1 MAQNF
6 SAIVRGYVTNLQ
18 AQEGPQWQTPA
29 KTVLANINRL
39 ESIANVSVSATPGT
53 LGNPV
58 ASYGLTK
65 GVLPLL
71 CTLDANT
78 GAISGTNVTLWPSE
92 SLQDG
97 ETSVSPAPT
106 FNTAAG
112 SLGSLDEF
120 ATGTYNVSAT
130 SHFPNATMAFY
141 VVQSGV
147 LPWGLT
153 MNAVTGQISGT
164 TMEVGMGMGNEEAQ
178 YLLPGVSWTTVSGE
192 LAAVNEGASLSIPL
206 VANTVNAGQTM
217 AHYVVIDGAL
227 PWGITIAN
235 AVTDPR
241 LAGNVEEIN
250 PTELE
255 VFLPGP
261 AFTTAAG
268 SLGTF
273 SRGQAVSITID
284 APGTSVFQITNEFL
298 PYGVTMTT
306 AGVIS
311 GTVAVTSPFKD
322 YNITVRAIGADMGY
336 SERNFTITV
345 AA

>member
-39 ESIANVSVSATPGT
+39 ESISNVSVSATPGT
-53 LGNPV
+53 LENPI

-97 ETSVSPAPT
+97 ETSVSPVPT

-120 ATGTYNVSAT
+120 ATGTYNVTAT

-153 MNAVTGQISGT
+153 MNAVTGTISGT

-178 YLLPGVSWTTVSGE
+178 YLLPGVSWETVSGE

-206 VANTVNAGQTM
+206 VANTVNAGQSM
-217 AHYVVIDGAL
+217 AHYIVIDGAL

-235 AVTDPR
+235 AATTPTLVGT
-241 LAGNVEEIN
+241 VEEIN

-261 AFTTAAG
+261 TFTTAEG

-273 SRGQAVSITID
+273 ARGAVVNL
-284 APGTSVFQITNEFL
+284 SVAATGASFYQITNEFL
-298 PYGVTMTT
+298 PYGVTM
-306 AGVIS
+306 AADGVIT
-311 GTVAVTSPFKD
+311 GTIAATSPYKD

-336 SERNFTITV
+336 SERNFIITV

>member
-1 MAQNF
+1 MSQNF
-6 SAIVRGYVTNLQ
+6 NAVVRGYITNLQ

-29 KTVLANINRL
+29 RTVLANINRL
-39 ESIANVSVSATPGT
+39 DSIANVSVSATPGT

-58 ASYGLTK
+58 QSYGLTK

-97 ETSVSPAPT
+97 ETSVSPVPT

-120 ATGTYNVSAT
+120 GTASYNVSAT
-130 SHFPNATMAFY
+130 SHFANATMAFY

-147 LPWGLT
+147 LPWGMT
-153 MNAVTGQISGT
+153 MNAVTGTISGT

-192 LAAVNEGASLSIPL
+192 LAAVNEGAALSIPL

-217 AHYVVIDGAL
+217 AHYILIDGAL

-235 AVTDPR
+235 AASDPR
-241 LAGNVEEIN
+241 IAGNVEEIN
-250 PTELE
+250 PTEAE
-255 VFLPGP
+255 VALPGP
-261 AFTTAAG
+261 TFTTPAG

-273 SRGQAVSITID
+273 ARGATVNLSI
-284 APGTSVFQITNEFL
+284 AATSATVYQITNEFL
-298 PYGVTMTT
+298 PYGVTMSSDGAIT
-306 AGVIS
+306 
-311 GTVAVTSPFKD
+311 GTIAASSPFKT
-322 YNITVRAIGADMGY
+322 YNITVRAIGSDTGY